1 MHGDHAAARA
11 LPTADGGRRDTVSG
25 YLTGPRNPAGGSGAS
40 RLPPPFSCAGRGP
53 SVGTTARHSRRPVL
67 LPLLFI
73 ICRPEPGRRR
83 KLTTTQ
89 TQGPVPPLDHQPPAS
104 PPGEARSMCARKRPK
119 GRWKSRLRP
128 ARGTGKTSD
137 RSPQASPSAWRL
149 TAATAASRR
158 RCHLDDPTGSPP
170 DDRHGGFVFGGCLVY
185 R

>member
-1 MHGDHAAARA
+1 MLLLVLCR
-11 LPTADGGRRDTVSG
+11 LPTGEGRDTVSG

-89 TQGPVPPLDHQPPAS
+89 TQGPVPPLISLLRRRRGKRCSSCSLAD
-104 PPGEARSMCARKRPK
+104 GKREACARESAQKGDGRADSGPREGQAKRPIDH
-119 GRWKSRLRP
+119 LRP
-128 ARGTGKTSD
+128 H
-137 RSPQASPSAWRL
+137 
-149 TAATAASRR
+149 RR
-158 RCHLDDPTGSPP
+158 RGD
-170 DDRHGGFVFGGCLVY
+170 
-185 R
+185 